1 MDPIKMLLEYLQ
13 TNFADKLPGDAV
25 AAIESTARELFARFE
40 LVPKHEFEA
49 QTQILASLE
58 QQADFELAVLMH
70 LDQAVSAHP
79 DATMPP
85 MFPPPIKAIL
95 VRMGDSPL
103 G

>member
-25 AAIESTARELFARFE
+25 AAIENTARDLFARFE

-58 QQADFELAVLMH
+58 QQVASLEQRLAELE
-70 LDQAVSAHP
+70 QSA
-79 DATMPP
+79 
-85 MFPPPIKAIL
+85 
-95 VRMGDSPL
+95 
-103 G
+103 